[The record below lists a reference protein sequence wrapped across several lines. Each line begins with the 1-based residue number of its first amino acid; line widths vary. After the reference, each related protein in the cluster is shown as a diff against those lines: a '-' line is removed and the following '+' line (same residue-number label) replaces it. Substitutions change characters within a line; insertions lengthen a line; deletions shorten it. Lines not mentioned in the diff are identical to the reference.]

1 MGAMR
6 AADVEIGAQV
16 RVAIGH
22 YARRPAVIQ
31 SVQTRGRTTYVGVR
45 FTDVT
50 PGAHNIPPSRSQNLY
65 GATVPV
71 ARVTPES

>member
-1 MGAMR
+1 MALVR
-6 AADVEIGAQV
+6 AADVQIGQSV
-16 RVAIGH
+16 RVQIGH
-22 YARRPAVIQ
+22 YTRRPAVIR

-65 GATVPV
+65 GATIPV
-71 ARVTPES
+71 GRVTPES